1 MGLFDAIGS
10 ALGIKTKKNNSTGSG
25 GIAGAIGGA
34 IGGSSNKPVATDH
47 THDSASK
54 NQARTDALAARNN
67 SGSTN
72 VGSLS
77 SFMGGRQQESFKAL
91 TNPKAEL
98 DRSGRAISPDSLDP
112 VGIEPAMNPPMATP
126 TDIDQ
131 QGVNSLYS

>member
-10 ALGIKTKKNNSTGSG
+10 ALGIKTKKNNSTGGG
-25 GIAGAIGGA
+25 GIAGA

-77 SFMGGRQQESFKAL
+77 GFMGK
-91 TNPKAEL
+91 NK
-98 DRSGRAISPDSLDP
+98 DISGMQFGEMNRA
-112 VGIEPAMNPPMATP
+112 GNMIENPPIQTAGASP
-126 TDIDQ
+126 SSLKSSPSGVPVDIDQ